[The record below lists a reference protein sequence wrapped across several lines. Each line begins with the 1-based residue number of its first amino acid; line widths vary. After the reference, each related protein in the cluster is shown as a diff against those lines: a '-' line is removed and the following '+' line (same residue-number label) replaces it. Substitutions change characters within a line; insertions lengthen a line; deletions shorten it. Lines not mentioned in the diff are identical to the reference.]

1 MGDFVIVKQVVGVD
15 VLSGHDVRQRPAD
28 SAAILDD
35 HLMCRDVGNGDFVSR
50 ANRLEHPNVFAE
62 DVDVVVGVQVAD
74 RNRNAVFWAE
84 EHNIFHSAVSD
95 RVIGGS
101 KSTIRTKSL
110 VANKSE
116 TISNAV
122 VDHHGWYRVMPSLVR
137 TAETAINRVQGR
149 RFLQGETAGGVSQS
163 ALALD
168 FAVSYVAV
176 LE

>member
-1 MGDFVIVKQVVGVD
+1 LGHHPAYGGAAIDRRNEEDVVSGADATVWPYIPIKKAIDLWWEFWRKCLIDRMGDFVIVKQVVGVD

-84 EHNIFHSAVSD
+84 ENGITHSALGD
-95 RVIGGS
+95 RMMGGG
-101 KSTIRTKSL
+101 KSTIGTSMFFSI
-110 VANKSE
+110 KSE
-116 TISNAV
+116 KI
-122 VDHHGWYRVMPSLVR
+122 L
-137 TAETAINRVQGR
+137 
-149 RFLQGETAGGVSQS
+149 
-163 ALALD
+163 
-168 FAVSYVAV
+168 
-176 LE
+176 